1 VNPFN
6 IIVSVI
12 LVICGGMLILKENPV
27 GYVLWL
33 AVIIKTVAANRSSQ

>member
-1 VNPFN
+1 MNPFN

-12 LVICGGMLILKENPV
+12 LVICGGLLVLKGNPV

-33 AVIIKTVAANRSSQ
+33 AVIIKTVLGARSSQ